1 MAGAAAGSGLSSC
14 AGGLSGDGGESTRC
28 PGEGE
33 RWSRGPVWSPPTILG
48 GEGKAVSEVW
58 LVGLSWK
65 ETLKCERGVRIE
77 PVLQV
82 SFRWYRHLRYRH
94 QGQTHLRHQ
103 LRALIPIFCFTHLKI
118 SMPREH
124 KNLPS
129 QLNQLPGHFSWGGEF
144 LHSKHSPGQWDIPLQ
159 PAVWQGDGWC
169 LSHHA
174 ALRTAPAAGTAP
186 SSCVSSVDPS
196 APKPL

>member
-1 MAGAAAGSGLSSC
+1 MRLSRCLCDLRGCEGCAVAGAAAGSGLSSC

-65 ETLKCERGVRIE
+65 ETLKCERGVRTE
-77 PVLQV
+77 TVLQV

-103 LRALIPIFCFTHLKI
+103 LRALILIFCFTH
-118 SMPREH
+118 E
-124 KNLPS
+124 
-129 QLNQLPGHFSWGGEF
+129 NQH
-144 LHSKHSPGQWDIPLQ
+144 
-159 PAVWQGDGWC
+159 
-169 LSHHA
+169 
-174 ALRTAPAAGTAP
+174 ALREQKSTKPAQ
-186 SSCVSSVDPS
+186 S
-196 APKPL
+196 APRAFLLGR